1 MKIVKKIFTLC
12 MIFCIVGVFC
22 ACSNSITTNEFIDL
36 SGAVIAPEEEEART
50 YEVMVYYKDT
60 YGYVVPVQTK
70 IEWSEGIA
78 KAVIRKMMNTAELQ
92 KDLVVMGLESLMPP
106 EAVINGLDISNGL
119 AKIDFATNKITLNNA
134 RDEKCFVE
142 GVVLAL
148 TTFPTV
154 TEVQFMFNGHIIDTL
169 PFGTNVSKPLKAVD
183 INADTSTMGN
193 ATTLYYSAQSPTS
206 YTYFVPVTTY
216 LGTSDCKSAINQL
229 IEGKN
234 NNLETCI
241 PQNARLL
248 NCQMIGDTLCLFFN
262 DEFNKLKNSYVDE
275 MHAMKSITLTCSQ
288 FYEFTDVKVYAG
300 SKEYKLNHDLDVFAT
315 ANVG

>member
-1 MKIVKKIFTLC
+1 MKTTKKIFTLC
-12 MIFCIVGVFC
+12 MIFCLIGVLC
-22 ACSNSITTNEFIDL
+22 ACGNSITTNEFIDL
-36 SGAVIAPEEEEART
+36 SGAVIAPEEEERT
-50 YEVMVYYKDT
+50 CEVMVYYKDS

-92 KDLVVMGLESLMPP
+92 KDLVVMGLESLMPS

-119 AKIDFATNKITLNNA
+119 AKIDFATDKITINNA

-154 TEVQFMFNGHIIDTL
+154 NEVQFMFNGHIIEAL
-169 PFGTNVSKPLKAVD
+169 PFGTNVGKPLKAID
-183 INADTSTMGN
+183 INADKSTMGN

-216 LGTSDCKSAINQL
+216 LSTTDCKSAINQL
-229 IEGKN
+229 IN
-234 NNLETCI
+234 STNADLETCI

-262 DEFNKLKNSYVDE
+262 EEFNELKSSYVNE
-275 MHAMKSITLTCSQ
+275 MRAVKSITLTCSQ
-288 FYEFTDVKVYAG
+288 FYEFDDIKIYAG
-300 SKEYKLNHDLDVFAT
+300 SKEYKLNHELDVLSS